1 MSEDEGRVA
10 ASINH
15 NATVSE
21 IKDRSRNI
29 RMNIIK
35 MLAEAGSGHPAGA
48 LGLADIY
55 ATLFFRVLRYD
66 RENPANPDRDILVI
80 SNGHTVPVFYA
91 TLAEIGAI
99 PESELLTLRK
109 FGSRLQ
115 GHPERHSLPWIETT
129 SGPLGSGLSQA
140 AGMAYSLKHI
150 DGNESRKVYCMLGD
164 GELNEGNNWEAMMF
178 AAKNRLNNLI
188 AVVDRNY
195 IQIEGNTEDVMPLEP
210 LDAKFKSFGWRVI
223 KIDGN
228 DVDEFIDACEKAR
241 TESDCPIVILARVIP
256 GKGVSFMENDHLWHG
271 KIPNPEETK
280 KALLQLETKKYE

>member
-1 MSEDEGRVA
+1 VTDLPIHAIEKRA
-10 ASINH
+10 L
-15 NATVSE
+15 
-21 IKDRSRNI
+21 NI
-29 RMNIIK
+29 RKSIIR
-35 MLAEAGSGHPAGA
+35 MVANAGSGHLAGP
-48 LGLADIY
+48 LGLADIFAALY
-55 ATLFFRVLRYD
+55 LD
-66 RENPANPDRDILVI
+66 IMKINPDDPNDPDRDILVL
-80 SNGHTVPVFYA
+80 SNGHVVPAQYA
-91 TLAEIGAI
+91 AMAEAGLI
-99 PESELLTLRK
+99 PKKELMTLRK
-109 FGSRLQ
+109 LGSRLE
-115 GHPERHSLPWIETT
+115 GHPEREKLPWCETT
-129 SGPLGSGLSQA
+129 SGPLGEGLSQA
-140 AGMAYSLKHI
+140 AGMAYAIKNWNQQK
-150 DGNESRKVYCMLGD
+150 DRWVYCLTGD